1 MGDKLTRTYRPWRL
15 NRKKMTNSDDTGKS
29 DLKVELSNNHELHTS
44 AIASKILNTI
54 ALLASIP
61 VWFMARKAAVWSS
74 GSENWDA
81 LFLFLFGGGVLIAQ
95 VIILLA
101 GLIMLIFNIKKW
113 SRRDKWI
120 CTTTLPLPV
129 ISTLLAF
136 VHSSPFYG

>member
-1 MGDKLTRTYRPWRL
+1 M
-15 NRKKMTNSDDTGKS
+15 NSDDTGIS
-29 DLKVELSNNHELHTS
+29 APQVGLSGNHELHTS
-44 AIASKILNTI
+44 AITSKILNTI
-54 ALLASIP
+54 ALFASIP
-61 VWFMARKAAVWSS
+61 VWVMARKAAVWSG

-95 VIILLA
+95 IIILLA

-113 SRRDKWI
+113 TRRDKWI
-120 CTTTLPLPV
+120 CATTLPLPV